1 MDFYLFPPRCGE
13 AVCRT
18 HFGTTI
24 KLNENAVPNVSGIEC
39 EVCDDCFLTS
49 QRRILKSA
57 GLHIFPK
64 SRETFLSSFFF
75 FLLLFFFLSS
85 LVLPFSHIL
94 LEPKERPLLFV
105 SPVFPGSEEEETPI
119 LQAIRV
125 HLKEGVFYFNRVR
138 TELSEMNNSVT
149 KRDYLL
155 SEKARFDQTLNATI
169 EAENLVHV
177 FARDFF
183 GTHTPYLQEC
193 LAQLDIMK
201 EWAGSSEIFLL
212 RSGKATLLRT
222 IGRILSKTPKP
233 QTQFPKQ

>member
-1 MDFYLFPPRCGE
+1 MPCQTSVE
-13 AVCRT
+13 
-18 HFGTTI
+18 
-24 KLNENAVPNVSGIEC
+24 LNVKCAMIAS
-39 EVCDDCFLTS
+39 S
-49 QRRILKSA
+49 HRSA
-57 GLHIFPK
+57 GSSNLQVCIFFRNPEK
-64 SRETFLSSFFF
+64 LSSHLSSSFFSC
-75 FLLLFFFLSS
+75 SS
-85 LVLPFSHIL
+85 FFSHIL

-212 RSGKATLLRT
+212 RSGRATLLRT
-222 IGRILSKTPKP
+222 IGRILSKTPNPISK
-233 QTQFPKQ
+233 TIKCLNNRTVTRGGSGLC